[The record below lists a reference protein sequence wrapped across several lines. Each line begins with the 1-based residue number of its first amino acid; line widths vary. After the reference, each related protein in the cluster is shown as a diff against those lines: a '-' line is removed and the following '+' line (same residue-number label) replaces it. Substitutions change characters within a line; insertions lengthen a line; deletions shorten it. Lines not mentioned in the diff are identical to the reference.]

1 MSMPSQKPQVGGEHQ
16 HVGLPVMTKTH
27 LEEQLLVLLPDD
39 RRIRKYRFWLD
50 WRAYGQEQAETKC
63 AVQPDLISSSL
74 PESHKHK
81 RLRIL
86 LPCESTSKLV

>member
-86 LPCESTSKLV
+86 LPCESTSELV